1 MHHYKNLTYDCFMI
15 LSSSC
20 SFFSD
25 IAFATLSI
33 NLLNSCFT
41 VSPSSSILHLMLA
54 IFENTGAETN
64 AKAQGNLGNMR
75 NFIACFQTGR
85 SVVTWIS
92 VFKTPLKR
100 LWNEL
105 WSSLNVMT
113 GHFLSWPWKITE
125 RGFLSKKK
133 LMVHI
138 FETFCKTAGTN
149 IHKKNFREAEALT

>member
-25 IAFATLSI
+25 IAFATLSM

-54 IFENTGAETN
+54 IFENTCAETN
-64 AKAQGNLGNMR
+64 AKAHGNLGNMR
-75 NFIACFQTGR
+75 NSIVYFQTGR

-105 WSSLNVMT
+105 WSENTNGCRQLISVT
-113 GHFLSWPWKITE
+113 KSFKQDRIKESVRFI
-125 RGFLSKKK
+125 
-133 LMVHI
+133 LMRHYVKNCWATQTREKS
-138 FETFCKTAGTN
+138 FE
-149 IHKKNFREAEALT
+149 